1 MAHMFRLVDVL
12 IAPLKPDTTAGRA
25 IAATAVRRFE
35 TLVVSLAL
43 SLLPAIAHA
52 QGSGTAQPG
61 SSQDDPE
68 IRFRVPT
75 ITVTAQKEPEDQQKV
90 PASITAVSQD
100 TIESAGIRI
109 VNDAALYAPNTYFTE
124 WSARKLSTARFRGIS
139 SSPNN
144 PGVTTYVDGVPQL
157 NANSSSIE
165 LVDVGQIEF
174 VRGPQSALYGR
185 NTLGG
190 LVNITSA
197 RPSMS
202 TWHGAL
208 SVPFGNYGSWGI
220 RGSVA
225 GPVIADKLSV
235 GVSVTEMD
243 RNGFTENTV
252 TGHDIDARSAFS
264 GKAQLLWK
272 PTSAWE
278 SRVIVSG
285 ERARDGD
292 YALHDVAALRATPFA
307 AARDFEG
314 RIDRDVTGTTVLL
327 RRPAGPISF
336 SSTTGLLDWK
346 TRDVTDLDYTPLP
359 ALTRDNTEDA
369 FQFTQEIRFAS
380 AEGAP
385 IALTD
390 RARLRW
396 QSGLFLFTQDY
407 KQDAITEY
415 APFVIIERPVTQHS
429 PRAALDDVGLGLFG
443 QATVTLDER
452 LDLAAGARFDYEDKS
467 ATLETFSD
475 PPIGFPTRLDTEKS
489 FSNVSPQVS
498 AAYRLQTD
506 KTIYATAGRGY
517 KAGGF
522 NPASPAGREAYGEE
536 FTWNIEGGVKSLWA
550 DGRVSANAAV
560 FYIDWDDLQL
570 NVPDRTVPAQFY
582 IANVGGAVSKGV
594 ELEIGARAAPG
605 VDLFTAV
612 GYTHARFAEGS
623 ISSGANVDGNK
634 IPNTPDYTV
643 SAGAQYSRA
652 VGPATLQARADAVF
666 YGAFQ
671 YTDLNS
677 LGQDAYSL
685 VNLRIGVAGRFLTGE
700 LLIRNAF
707 DTRYIPLAFPYPNL
721 APSGFIGE
729 MGAPRTVSVAAGI
742 RF

>member
-1 MAHMFRLVDVL
+1 MTHMFDAL
-12 IAPLKPDTTAGRA
+12 IRQRIA
-25 IAATAVRRFE
+25 I
-35 TLVVSLAL
+35 
-43 SLLPAIAHA
+43 LLPALVLASPASALA
-52 QGSGTAQPG
+52 QSSGTAQPG

-75 ITVTAQKEPEDQQKV
+75 ITVTALKEPEDQQKV
-90 PASITAVSQD
+90 PVSVTAVPAE

-109 VNDAALYAPNTYFTE
+109 VSEAAIFAPNTYFTE

-144 PGVTTYVDGVPQL
+144 PGITTYIDGVPQL

-197 RPSMS
+197 RPSTS
-202 TWHGAL
+202 TWNGAL
-208 SVPFGNYGSWGI
+208 SVPFGNHGFWGT

-235 GVSVTEMD
+235 GVSFAEMNRD
-243 RNGFTENTV
+243 GFTENRV
-252 TGHDIDARSAFS
+252 TGNDIDTRSAFS
-264 GKAQLLWK
+264 GKAQLLLR

-278 SRVIVSG
+278 SRVIFSG

-292 YALHDVAALRATPFA
+292 YALHDVGAQRTDPFV

-314 RIDRDVTGTTVLL
+314 RVDRDVTGTTVLL
-327 RRPAGPISF
+327 RRAAGSITF
-336 SSTTGLLDWK
+336 SSTTGFLDWR
-346 TRDVTDLDYTPLP
+346 TQDVTDLDYTPFP
-359 ALTRDNTEDA
+359 AFTRDNSEEA

-380 AEGAP
+380 ADSAP
-385 IALTD
+385 LTLGD
-390 RARLRW
+390 GARLRW

-407 KQDAITEY
+407 EQDATNRF
-415 APFVIIERPVTQHS
+415 APLDRPIVQHS

-443 QATVTLDER
+443 QATVTFDDR
-452 LDLAAGARFDYEDKS
+452 LDLAAGARFDYEDKN
-467 ATLETFSD
+467 ATLETFSE
-475 PPIGFPTRLDTEKS
+475 PAIGLPTRLDAGKS

-498 AAYRLQTD
+498 AAYRLQPD
-506 KTIYATAGRGY
+506 KTVYATAGRGY

-522 NPASPAGREAYGEE
+522 NPASPAGREVYGEE

-570 NVPDRTVPAQFY
+570 NIPDLTVPAQFY
-582 IANVGGAVSKGV
+582 ISNVGGAVSKGV

-605 VDLFTAV
+605 IDLFTAV
-612 GYTHARFAEGS
+612 GYTHARFAAGS
-623 ISSGANVDGNK
+623 ISSGVNVEGNK

-666 YGAFQ
+666 YGAFE
-671 YTDLNS
+671 YTDQNS
-677 LGQDAYSL
+677 LAQEAYSL
-685 VNLRIGVAGRFLTGE
+685 VNLRIGVAGRFLMGE

-729 MGAPRTVSVAAGI
+729 MGAPRTVSVAAGV